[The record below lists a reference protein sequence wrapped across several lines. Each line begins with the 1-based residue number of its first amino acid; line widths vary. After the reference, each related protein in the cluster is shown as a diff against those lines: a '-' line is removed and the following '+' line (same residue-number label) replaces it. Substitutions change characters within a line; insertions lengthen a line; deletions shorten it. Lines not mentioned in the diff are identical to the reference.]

1 MGTTFCNLFFRDE
14 DADTLKAALGKKAR
28 FLTGLNGWSMAL
40 SEERDPLRLMRAAEK
55 AAGDVLVFV
64 CFDDEC
70 FELSLL
76 QAGRR
81 AAAVGSEGKGKK
93 LSLLAGLLPDDP
105 DALKKLRALGD
116 CESLA
121 EKISLLEET
130 FGLPFGAMYEGEAVA
145 PVRRGRKTWD
155 AVRARRD
162 ALRKMSARFQIKTL
176 DRAAWPDPVRF
187 RTDLCDHLRGKAGPD
202 LFRLIGDLPRRQLSP
217 GGSPFLIL
225 LPMNVSR
232 PGQPSSRG
240 YNAVL
245 AADDRKRE
253 TAVFSFPFFVGEP
266 LMMNRRGF
274 VVCESLMRKSVV
286 CLDRQGV
293 EQWRF
298 SPGLVPLQKLFSLPT
313 DREEIVLYSS
323 SLKKTT
329 NDRIWR
335 VSPDDGS
342 VLTERVL
349 PGEDDL
355 RCLRRCPGM
364 ECFVCC
370 LSGGGVAL
378 LDRDFNEIR
387 RFQPDN
393 DIRPDT
399 VFFSGHCLFAP
410 VPREKGGCDLLRLDL
425 IGGDKKTI
433 RPETPVPM
441 RYILSDGL
449 LAGFTD
455 TGSGS
460 TLILCDE
467 DGKIV
472 SEHRFRDALIGIWE
486 ENGLVFGAALRRDAF
501 YEVPQRSA
509 ADLLTVF
516 TITAKPER
524 R

>member
-1 MGTTFCNLFFRDE
+1 M
-14 DADTLKAALGKKAR
+14 
-28 FLTGLNGWSMAL
+28 
-40 SEERDPLRLMRAAEK
+40 
-55 AAGDVLVFV
+55 
-64 CFDDEC
+64 
-70 FELSLL
+70 
-76 QAGRR
+76 
-81 AAAVGSEGKGKK
+81 
-93 LSLLAGLLPDDP
+93 
-105 DALKKLRALGD
+105 
-116 CESLA
+116 
-121 EKISLLEET
+121 
-130 FGLPFGAMYEGEAVA
+130 
-145 PVRRGRKTWD
+145 
-155 AVRARRD
+155 
-162 ALRKMSARFQIKTL
+162 
-176 DRAAWPDPVRF
+176 
-187 RTDLCDHLRGKAGPD
+187 
-202 LFRLIGDLPRRQLSP
+202 
-217 GGSPFLIL
+217 
-225 LPMNVSR
+225 
-232 PGQPSSRG
+232 
-240 YNAVL
+240 
-245 AADDRKRE
+245 
-253 TAVFSFPFFVGEP
+253 
-266 LMMNRRGF
+266 
-274 VVCESLMRKSVV
+274 
-286 CLDRQGV
+286 
-293 EQWRF
+293 
-298 SPGLVPLQKLFSLPT
+298 PLQKLFSLPA

-335 VSPDDGS
+335 ISPDDGS

-364 ECFVCC
+364 ECLVCC

-486 ENGLVFGAALRRDAF
+486 ENGLVFGAAVRWDGF
-501 YEVPQRSA
+501 YEVPQRVA